1 MTDLTRYS
9 LFAQRVR
16 IDPKTKQP
24 AERKIPG
31 ETLLDFFIP
40 GEKLYLAQNDDFTTQ
55 AEIVNNAPAGKQLIL
70 VDRDDLIYGSPEAAQ
85 KLKQVLPIDY
95 LAGAYASI
103 FKGGCEPLKAEPL
116 VPKRLA

>member
-31 ETLLDFFIP
+31 KTLLDIFP
-40 GEKLYLAQNDDFTTQ
+40 GFSLYDA
-55 AEIVNNAPAGKQLIL
+55 
-70 VDRDDLIYGSPEAAQ
+70 
-85 KLKQVLPIDY
+85 
-95 LAGAYASI
+95 
-103 FKGGCEPLKAEPL
+103 
-116 VPKRLA
+116 RL